1 MTSIVPSGQGHLL
14 TARGNVMAFKAVAD
28 QTGGDFSLMERT
40 VPPGA
45 RTPPPHRHVN
55 CSEAFFVLDG
65 TITFRLDDAELTG
78 GAGDFLLVPRGAAHT
93 FGNSSDSPARLL
105 VLHAP
110 AMDAYFEE
118 LHQLW
123 ACGEPPSREAE
134 VELMSRYGMAAALPA
149 TPTVHRQ
156 FSAAPARNAAQ
167 RRSSSRTGC
176 IKRRTPARVAAAVP
190 HPRSVHRRR
199 RDTCR

>member
-1 MTSIVPSGQGHLL
+1 MTQIVPSGQGRML

-28 QTGGDFSLMERT
+28 QTGGDFSLMERS

-55 CSEAFFVLDG
+55 CSEAFFVLEG

-93 FGNSSDSPARLL
+93 FGNQGEATARLL

-118 LHQLW
+118 LHELW
-123 ACGEPPSREAE
+123 SSGQAPSREAE
-134 VELMSRYGMAAALPA
+134 LELMSRYGMEP
-149 TPTVHRQ
+149 
-156 FSAAPARNAAQ
+156 
-167 RRSSSRTGC
+167 G
-176 IKRRTPARVAAAVP
+176 
-190 HPRSVHRRR
+190 
-199 RDTCR
+199 

>member
-1 MTSIVPSGQGHLL
+1 MTEIVPSGQGQLL

-93 FGNSSDSPARLL
+93 FGNSGRLAGPAAGPARPG
-105 VLHAP
+105 H
-110 AMDAYFEE
+110 
-118 LHQLW
+118 
-123 ACGEPPSREAE
+123 
-134 VELMSRYGMAAALPA
+134 
-149 TPTVHRQ
+149 
-156 FSAAPARNAAQ
+156 
-167 RRSSSRTGC
+167 GC
-176 IKRRTPARVAAAVP
+176 LFRRTAQALGQR
-190 HPRSVHRRR
+190 
-199 RDTCR
+199 